1 MYMADTTSSSFT
13 KKCPHCQQWSAW
25 NQRPNDRC
33 EHCGEFLDPRG
44 QRQAEAKRQKESQPK
59 APSFFE
65 IQSDDNVVVRFFKR
79 IGRAGQV
86 VFGAILAFFI
96 AVITFVAG

>member
-1 MYMADTTSSSFT
+1 MADTTSSSFT

-33 EHCGEFLDPRG
+33 EHCGGFLDPRA
-44 QRQAEAKRQKESQPK
+44 QRRVAEENRKAIEPKE
-59 APSFFE
+59 PSLLE
-65 IQSDDNVVVRFFKR
+65 IQSDDNVIVRFFKR
-79 IGRAGQV
+79 IGRVGQV

>member
-1 MYMADTTSSSFT
+1 MTDTTSSSFT

-33 EHCGEFLDPRG
+33 EHCGGFLDPRA
-44 QRQAEAKRQKESQPK
+44 QRRVEDENRKANEPE
-59 APSFFE
+59 APSVFE

-79 IGRAGQV
+79 MGRVGQV
-86 VFGAILAFFI
+86 VFGAILAFFV
-96 AVITFVAG
+96 AVVTFAAG